1 VHGIVCIIGDSG
13 GPKITCMICEP
24 QPPLKV
30 PNFANPFNVLASS
43 TKEFY
48 AKYSTQQSTS
58 SFSHDHS
65 CQLQYSSHLN
75 KIKIRIKSVFFFHVW
90 S

>member
-1 VHGIVCIIGDSG
+1 
-13 GPKITCMICEP
+13 MICEP

-48 AKYSTQQSTS
+48 AI
-58 SFSHDHS
+58 
-65 CQLQYSSHLN
+65 LN
-75 KIKIRIKSVFFFHVW
+75 SLLPPFLTIIVVNYNIYIFFCVFGAKLLNLI
-90 S
+90 

>member
-1 VHGIVCIIGDSG
+1 MHGIVCIIGDSG

-48 AKYSTQQSTS
+48 AKYSTQQ
-58 SFSHDHS
+58 
-65 CQLQYSSHLN
+65 
-75 KIKIRIKSVFFFHVW
+75 
-90 S
+90 